1 MSLAHQIPNIITSL
15 RIILIVPMAYVL
27 LQEQYG
33 LTLLLFFVAGF
44 SDALDGYLAK
54 AYGWT
59 TKVGGWLD
67 PVADKLLMVT
77 FFVILAIL
85 GWVPVWLVVLA
96 VLRDLLIFF
105 GALAYHFLIEPFKA
119 EPLLA
124 SKLNTLFQLSLIFL
138 ALMHAWLGFPPEWI
152 LLLNMAAMVLT
163 LVISGYQYVWIWSR
177 RALAHRTGKST
188 K

>member
-1 MSLAHQIPNIITSL
+1 MSLAHHIPNMITSL
-15 RIILIVPMAYVL
+15 RILLIVPMAYVL

-54 AYGWT
+54 HFGWT
-59 TKVGGWLD
+59 TKIGGWLD

-77 FFVILAIL
+77 FFVILAML
-85 GWVPVWLVVLA
+85 GWIPVWLVVLA
-96 VLRDLLIFF
+96 VVRDILIFS
-105 GALAYHFLIEPFKA
+105 GALAYHFFIEPFRA

-138 ALMHAWLGFPPEWI
+138 TLMHAWSDFPPEW
-152 LLLNMAAMVLT
+152 LLSLNMVAMVMT
-163 LVISGYQYVWIWSR
+163 LVISGYQYVSIWSR
-177 RALAHRTGKST
+177 RAMERRAQHSAK
-188 K
+188 